1 MITKMFNEIDSQ
13 YSESVGIEIRTQDE
27 LFENEKML
35 VEKAKL
41 DDLAP
46 IETWTAL

>member
-1 MITKMFNEIDSQ
+1 MFNEIDSQ